1 MSTLTRP
8 TVPYMIRARRQ
19 IALHMVT
26 RHADEYRA
34 IPPAYRHLDPLDS
47 FGAACQR
54 AWRHGA
60 TLNDVAAA
68 AGLPRV
74 ADVPAVLGLDDVP
87 ADVIE
92 ALEHRL
98 DRAAS

>member
-8 TVPYMIRARRQ
+8 VVPYAIRARRQ
-19 IALHMVT
+19 MALYMVT
-26 RHADEYRA
+26 QHADWYRA
-34 IPPAYRHLDPLDS
+34 IPPAYRHMDPLDQ
-47 FGAACQR
+47 FGEACRR
-54 AWRHGA
+54 AWRYGA
-60 TLNDVAAA
+60 TLDDVAAA
-68 AGLPRV
+68 AGLPRI
-74 ADVPAVLGLDDVP
+74 ADVPAVMGLDDVP